1 MTTKK
6 EREAYK
12 QTAKKGGSVTQNIGS
27 QTSSSNPSSNTS
39 LTEPASAATTATTT
53 DTTEKIE
60 RFFKDP
66 DEEPELSGEF
76 STLYLLRR
84 DINQCFKNSL
94 LWPTTM
100 CILVGFDLLGKFYAG
115 NDNRGCV
122 EERFENFLRAFVL
135 ENLENKKEIEEE
147 VEVLY
152 SLRNSMCHSFGLYDN
167 KYHIVL
173 NKDKKKFI
181 SLPQSETDKT
191 YRISV
196 YLLKEKFENG
206 IENFKKTLTKPDKIA
221 KFDLMFDKYG
231 SIWIESIE

>member
-1 MTTKK
+1 MITKK

-39 LTEPASAATTATTT
+39 LTEPVSATTTITTT

-60 RFFKDP
+60 SFFKDP
-66 DEEPELSGEF
+66 DEEQELPGKF

-84 DINQCFKNSL
+84 DINQCFKNSI

-100 CILVGFDLLGKFYAG
+100 CILAGFDLLGKFHAG
-115 NDNRGCV
+115 NDDRGQV
-122 EERFENFLRAFVL
+122 GKRFQEFLRAFVL
-135 ENLENKKEIEEE
+135 ENLENKKE

-173 NKDKKKFI
+173 NRDKTKFI
-181 SLPQSETDKT
+181 SPQSKTDKK

-221 KFDLMFDKYG
+221 KFDRMFDKYG
-231 SIWIESIE
+231 SIWIEY